1 MFQGKLIAASMVFR
15 HFPLREAMKQV
26 KAHGFDEMEVTV
38 AGLFTPHFLHLHEMT
53 ENEMKEKAAEAGSCG
68 IHIHALN
75 IGAGFHPANTTIR
88 SYHLQALRLAHAYN
102 AEVVTLGCGGIQEGT
117 DTIEGLKK
125 IASYL
130 NELSLIAWN
139 EYGIRLSVEAPH
151 RCTVSEKLEQIK
163 TYWAYM
169 PERLLCTMDVAHI
182 TFTGAPVEEVM
193 QIVGNR
199 LAHVHLR
206 DAAPGNSMIPY
217 GEGKVDFANVFR
229 LLEKYNYQGKCSL
242 EFPAGEKMEDAIA
255 AFEKGIQVLN
265 EQREA
270 SAHISSLPYSMHTL
284 HQQET
289 TPLDP
294 LPVRCVPCH
303 RKQ

>member
-53 ENEMKEKAAEAGSCG
+53 ENEMKEKAAEAESCG

-182 TFTGAPVEEVM
+182 TFTGAPIEEVM

-270 SAHISSLPYSMHTL
+270 SA
-284 HQQET
+284 
-289 TPLDP
+289 
-294 LPVRCVPCH
+294 
-303 RKQ
+303 K